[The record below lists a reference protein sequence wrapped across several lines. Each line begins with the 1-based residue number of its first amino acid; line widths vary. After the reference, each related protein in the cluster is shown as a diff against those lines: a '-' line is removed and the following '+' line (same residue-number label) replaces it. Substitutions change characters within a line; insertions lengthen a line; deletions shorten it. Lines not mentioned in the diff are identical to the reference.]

1 MEKPNILIIKLGAIG
16 DVVRTTPLLRVLDG
30 NIIWVTG
37 AESEPL
43 LPEKTSLKKTTNLD
57 PSNFESMEFDL
68 VLSLD
73 DDIEAANLASKVKA
87 KNIVG
92 SILDERGEISY
103 TSSSAEWF
111 DMGLISNFGKEKA
124 DELKL
129 KNTKTYQEILFSMI
143 GRKFNGEEYEMRPPD
158 ACLHENIKIGIEKRA
173 GARWPMKRWNQYDG
187 VFHAL
192 INEGYDVVFFEDRHH
207 IQDYVND
214 INQCDVILT
223 GDTLGMH
230 IALALKKKIVALF
243 ICTSSAEIYDYD
255 RLIKMTSP
263 LLSQIFYRKDYVAD
277 AVNTIKFEDVYSAV
291 KSQINKVHYR

>member
-37 AESEPL
+37 AESAPL
-43 LPEKTSLKKTTNLD
+43 LPEKGSLKKTTSLD

-68 VLSLD
+68 VVSLD
-73 DDIEAANLASKVKA
+73 DDREAANLASSVKA

-92 SILDERGEISY
+92 SIVDAQGRISY
-103 TSSSAEWF
+103 TPSSAEWF
-111 DMGLISNFGKEKA
+111 DMGLISTFGKERA

-129 KNTKTYQEILFSMI
+129 RNTKTYQEMLFTML
-143 GRKFNGEEYEMRPPD
+143 GRKFNGEEYDMRPPE
-158 ACLHENIKIGIEKRA
+158 ACPHTGIKIGIEQRA
-173 GARWPMKRWNQYDG
+173 GTRWPMKRWNQYDK
-187 VFHAL
+187 VFQAL
-192 INEGYDVVFFEDRHH
+192 TSEGYDVVFFEDRQH

-214 INQCDVILT
+214 INQCDVVLT

-243 ICTSSAEIYDYD
+243 ICTSSVEIYDYD
-255 RLIKMTSP
+255 RLIKITSP
-263 LLSQIFYRKDYVAD
+263 LLHQIFYRKDYIAD
-277 AVNTIKFEDVYSAV
+277 AVDAIKFDDVYSAV
-291 KSQINKVHYR
+291 KSQISKIHDR